1 MFFLQTQ
8 RNINLLM
15 KTQHATHARKNER
28 DKLHV
33 ADLEQAA

>member
-1 MFFLQTQ
+1 
-8 RNINLLM
+8 M

-33 ADLEQAA
+33 ADLEQAAWSR